1 MEGVLHAEMEGIDM
15 SEWIKYDG
23 SDKQIE
29 EIKTASKGIL
39 CKLNSDEGK
48 IKQIMLKSWHSL
60 DEYSDLITEYLIC
73 QPHPYADLI
82 KIWADTGCQVW
93 VRPTK
98 PYAFEVSDY
107 ENHPTTKLM
116 VDHKGVYLITTAPDW
131 NIPGEYRLTPFND

>member
-1 MEGVLHAEMEGIDM
+1 MNKP
-15 SEWIKYDG
+15 EWIKYTG

-82 KIWADTGCQVW
+82 KIWADTGCPVYW
-93 VRPTK
+93 RSKHGGAAGACHENFP
-98 PYAFEVSDY
+98 PFAHPNEFE
-107 ENHPTTKLM
+107 
-116 VDHKGVYLITTAPDW
+116 YL
-131 NIPGEYRLTPFND
+131 LTPFED